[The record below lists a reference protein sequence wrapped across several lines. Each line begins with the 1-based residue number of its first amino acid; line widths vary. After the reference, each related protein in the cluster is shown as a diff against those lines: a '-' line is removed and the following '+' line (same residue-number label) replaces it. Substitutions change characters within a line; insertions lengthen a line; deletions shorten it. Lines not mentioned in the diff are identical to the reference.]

1 MIARGFQEERLDQT
15 TLTELGRLGQLGR
28 GDILTM
34 TTLAGSGHPGGSI
47 SSLDMYLVL
56 YHLAKLA
63 PKRPDFSGRD
73 RVVVSHGH
81 TAPGAYA
88 ALGRAGFFPIEAA
101 VLGFRALG
109 SIFEGHVE
117 RRVPGVEWDT
127 GNLGQGL
134 SAGCGFAL
142 GGRLLRQDFQV
153 YVVMGC
159 GEQQKGQISEARRF
173 AVKFGFSNITALI
186 DYNNRQI
193 SGVTAEIMPQN
204 IRGNWEADGWK
215 VVEIDGHDYQAI
227 YQAVRAARQPRL
239 PAGSR
244 PTLILAHTTMGKGI
258 SFMEGKEKWHGA
270 PLPDDLYAQ
279 AMAELGLPNSL
290 AELRERRK
298 KGDYPKVE
306 PRPEAPAL
314 RINPG
319 EPRSYAAD
327 AKADNRSAWGNALDD
342 IAKLNCGI
350 EGQSPVAVLDCDLSQ
365 SVKTGAFARSCP
377 QHFFQGGI
385 QEHNTASLA
394 GALSSMEVLT
404 FFADFGV
411 FGICETYNQARLSDI
426 NGARLKVVLTHTGL
440 DVGEDGKTHQCI
452 DFLGL
457 AANLFGLKVIVPA
470 DPNQTDRAVRYLA
483 GAEGNF
489 ILAMGRSP
497 QPIAADLQGAPHFAG
512 SYKFEYGRMEKLRE
526 GDEGAILAM
535 GVMTERALRAWKKLL
550 DQGARFAVYNVAC
563 PLALDEKALMEAAA
577 TGLLLT
583 CEDHHLAT
591 GLGSRVALKLAD
603 LGLPARLV
611 RLGIKGY
618 AGSAKPEELW
628 ESMGLGIDQLVATA
642 LASRRP

>member
-1 MIARGFQEERLDQT
+1 MIARGFQEEKLDKP
-15 TLTELGRLGQLGR
+15 TLSELGRLGRLGR
-28 GDILTM
+28 GDVLTM
-34 TTLAGSGHPGGSI
+34 TSLAGSGHPGGSM

-56 YHLAKLA
+56 YHLAKLT
-63 PKRPDFSGRD
+63 PKRPDWPGRD

-109 SIFEGHVE
+109 SLFEGHVE
-117 RRVPGVEWDT
+117 RRVPGIEWDT

-142 GGRLLRQDFQV
+142 GGRLLQQDFQV
-153 YVVMGC
+153 CVVMGC

-173 AVKFGFSNITALI
+173 AVKFGLTNITGLI

-193 SGVTAEIMPQN
+193 SGKTGEIMPQN
-204 IRGNWEADGWK
+204 IRANWESDGWK
-215 VVEIDGHDYQAI
+215 VVEIDGHDYQAV
-227 YQAVRAARQPRL
+227 YQALRAGRQDR
-239 PAGSR
+239 SR
-244 PTLILAHTTMGKGI
+244 PTLILAHTNMGQGV

-270 PLPDDLYAQ
+270 ALPDDLYAQ
-279 AMAELGLPNSL
+279 AMQELGLPNLL

-298 KGDYPKVE
+298 QGDYPKVE
-306 PRPEAPAL
+306 PRPAPPGL
-314 RINPG
+314 KINPG

-327 AKADNRSAWGNALDD
+327 AKLDNRSAWGNALDD
-342 IAKLNCGI
+342 IAQLNCGI
-350 EGQSPVAVLDCDLSQ
+350 EGQSPVAVLDCDLMP
-365 SVKTGAFARSCP
+365 SVKTGAFAKSCP
-377 QHFFQGGI
+377 RHFFQAGI
-385 QEHNTASLA
+385 QEHNAAALA

-411 FGICETYNQARLSDI
+411 FGICETYNQARLNDI

-489 ILAMGRSP
+489 LLALGRSP
-497 QPIAADLQGAPHFAG
+497 QPVVCAEDGAPRFAG
-512 SYKFEYGRMEKLRE
+512 SYKFEYGKMEKLRE
-526 GDEGAILAM
+526 GSEGAILAM
-535 GVMTERALRAWKKLL
+535 GVMTERALRAGQELWEK
-550 DQGARFAVYNVAC
+550 GARFAVYNVPC
-563 PLALDEKALMEAAA
+563 PLALEEPALREAAA
-577 TGLLLT
+577 TGLIIT
-583 CEDHHLAT
+583 YEDHHAGS

-611 RLGIKGY
+611 RLGIQDYG
-618 AGSAKPEELW
+618 ASAKPEELW
-628 ESMGLGIDQLVATA
+628 QSMGLGIDQLVATA
-642 LASRRP
+642 LGSRRP